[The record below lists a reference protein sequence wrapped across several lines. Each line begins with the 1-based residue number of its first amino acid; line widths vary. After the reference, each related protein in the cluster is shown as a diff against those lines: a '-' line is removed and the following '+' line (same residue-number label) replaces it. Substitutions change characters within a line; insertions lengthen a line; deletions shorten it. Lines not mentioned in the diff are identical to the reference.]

1 MPPDWGDISHITFQI
16 HCVGGAY
23 GAGKKSSQFG
33 TNSFSLYEKATV
45 SFFLSPCLASL
56 DSCVTHSRVTH
67 RFLKDRTTEKR
78 DKKETVDCLF
88 CSLRFIDQ
96 SDFVNERKGFIVKD
110 SPD

>member
-23 GAGKKSSQFG
+23 GAGKKSSQ
-33 TNSFSLYEKATV
+33 
-45 SFFLSPCLASL
+45 FLSPCLASL

-78 DKKETVDCLF
+78 DKKETVDCVF

-110 SPD
+110 SRD